1 MVIGRCAA
9 RAEMCLCT
17 RHSTEAISF
26 LPGFNNLDGPQ
37 LQTSHDTGTPTVDCL
52 KKRIRAEI

>member
-17 RHSTEAISF
+17 RLSSEAISF
-26 LPGFNNLDGPQ
+26 LPGFNNLDAPQ
-37 LQTSHDTGTPTVDCL
+37 LQTSLLTPDPFCRL
-52 KKRIRAEI
+52 SEEADSR